1 MTNRDDSTSRND
13 LMRLPLTEER
23 TRLFMIEVEELET
36 LEERVE
42 AVFQGVET
50 MAGVKIKR

>member
-1 MTNRDDSTSRND
+1 MTNRDDSAGRND
-13 LMRLPLTEER
+13 LMRPPLTEEC
-23 TRLFMIEVEELET
+23 TRRFMMEIEELET

-42 AVFQGVET
+42 AVLQGVET